1 MRKMIYS
8 NIYNVPE
15 QTAIKN
21 TLIIMKQLELK
32 SKENSSF
39 VFWVK
44 RTFGYYS
51 GESLF
56 KRIHSFVRNNFTYR
70 ADVPDELLIAPYRIL
85 KEKLGD
91 CDDFSL
97 FIKTVLSILNQDAK
111 YLLLGK
117 TKNNFSHI
125 CVLCNGVIID
135 GTNSVFNTVPKRFIN
150 KKIVSI

>member
-1 MRKMIYS
+1 MLYT

-15 QTAIKN
+15 HEAVKN

-39 VFWVK
+39 VLWVK
-44 RTFGYYS
+44 RTFANYS
-51 GESLF
+51 GDGLF
-56 KRIHSFVRNNFTYR
+56 RKLHSFVRANFNYKS
-70 ADVPDELLIAPYRIL
+70 DVPDELLIAPYRML
-85 KEKLGD
+85 KLKFGD

-125 CVLCNGVIID
+125 CVLCDGVILD
-135 GTNSVFNTVPKRFIN
+135 GTNNVFNTVPKRFIN